1 MTGLFY
7 YICNVPKFGQHDNL
21 QKKHLLRDLDAGLR
35 FIFIIIGK
43 CTRHRG
49 IPLQAWR
56 HGQDLSPLYSR

>member
-21 QKKHLLRDLDAGLR
+21 QKKPLLRDLDDGLR

-43 CTRHRG
+43 CTRH
-49 IPLQAWR
+49 
-56 HGQDLSPLYSR
+56 